1 MDVVQLND
9 VLYAMADSV
18 METVPKP
25 FNPVL
30 KFQDKKINIKIG
42 GKPPREIFY
51 RKTLTFLTKLPP
63 PVQPKLCSCQYLCD
77 GDPAV
82 IKCHSCSIYTPTNA
96 AFYCQKC
103 FDARHPWYRIAHI
116 YSSIEIDESIEHT
129 LKVAHRIS
137 EATRYEKEGQELLKG
152 LMHEKSRVEYIADD
166 EKIDN
171 QMREFGR
178 RAVALEEHIE
188 QLRKNLRVD
197 MEVNV
202 RRKSLV
208 MNEHMHE
215 RWMKRLSMH
224 IDQTAS
230 ISEAH
235 RSNLEEALAAAQ
247 KILEAEGSSPPKLV
261 PAAPILEEIM
271 PLPRNKSIR
280 GSMVGSIFL
289 PMINTAVTDVAT
301 AVEQQQQQPE
311 TTESIIL
318 PQDTQ
323 VMPETGPIDSDS
335 IPPPADLSD
344 ENTASQP
351 NLFDSSPPLE
361 EESTADHITNALPFA
376 QPFIVDEPA
385 VEESPSSA
393 IPIAA
398 IPIPAVDELPAT
410 AEEPVGDD
418 GSNSNNNSNND
429 LASRYDESIAVPA
442 ARKIQAAWR
451 GYLGRRM
458 VSDMMLLRLLRVWS
472 PTYGRGM
479 LVINDRCT
487 LSCTHA

>member
-63 PVQPKLCSCQYLCD
+63 PVQPKICSCQYLCD

-103 FDARHPWYRIAHI
+103 FDARHPWYRVAHI

-178 RAVALEEHIE
+178 RAVALEDHIE

-197 MEVNV
+197 MEVSV

-224 IDQTAS
+224 MDQTAS

-247 KILEAEGSSPPKLV
+247 KILDTEGSSPPKLV
-261 PAAPILEEIM
+261 PTAPILEEIM

-289 PMINTAVTDVAT
+289 PMINTAVSEAT
-301 AVEQQQQQPE
+301 TSVDQQQQQPE
-311 TTESIIL
+311 TTESVL
-318 PQDTQ
+318 LT
-323 VMPETGPIDSDS
+323 PEIEPIGSDS
-335 IPPPADLSD
+335 VPPPTAVSNYDTAPQT
-344 ENTASQP
+344 NTWD
-351 NLFDSSPPLE
+351 NSPRI
-361 EESTADHITNALPFA
+361 EESTDQIISALPFA
-376 QPFIVDEPA
+376 KPSVVEDPVAEDPVA
-385 VEESPSSA
+385 EESQSLSSA
-393 IPIAA
+393 IPLEVNSTPVI
-398 IPIPAVDELPAT
+398 DDLPAT
-410 AEEPVGDD
+410 TEEHVGNNDT
-418 GSNSNNNSNND
+418 SNNNNEA
-429 LASRYDESIAVPA
+429 ASHKYDESIAVPA

-472 PTYGRGM
+472 PTYGRGK
-479 LVINDRCT
+479 LAT
-487 LSCTHA
+487 K